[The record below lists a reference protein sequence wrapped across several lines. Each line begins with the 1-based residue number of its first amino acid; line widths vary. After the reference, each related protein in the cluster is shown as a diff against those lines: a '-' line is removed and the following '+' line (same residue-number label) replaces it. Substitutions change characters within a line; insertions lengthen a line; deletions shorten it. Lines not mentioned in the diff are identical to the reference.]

1 MSELRVRMLGKVS
14 RGDRSISSAKQ
25 SKGQKECPV
34 IQCDIPGNSIDKDI
48 RYECIGQLGGR
59 KYLRE
64 SYYHH
69 IKCSTTNP
77 LAALMRK

>member
-14 RGDRSISSAKQ
+14 RGGVSPRLSETEVRKSVLSSRVTFR
-25 SKGQKECPV
+25 EILV
-34 IQCDIPGNSIDKDI
+34 ITIYVMGKL
-48 RYECIGQLGGR
+48 LGGG

-64 SYYHH
+64 SCYHC
-69 IKCSTTNP
+69 IECFATNS